1 MSKLFREYFYL
12 KFILDPE
19 KGWKITDP
27 VPYPDPAKMQNWFS
41 EIISRNVVGKI
52 SVSLSAI
59 LRLDFENMFKKILL
73 FTIFTILFLYRHRYR
88 YRIWYTKFF
97 FCFFEKIAD
106 TDTDIFPKT
115 FLDIISENQFCILAG
130 SRSGTGSVIFHL
142 FSGSK
147 MIFMLKYSLK
157 SV

>member
-1 MSKLFREYFYL
+1 MINYGS
-12 KFILDPE
+12 
-19 KGWKITDP
+19 GP
-27 VPYPDPAKMQNWFS
+27 VPGSGQTAKLIF
-41 EIISRNVVGKI
+41 EIISRNVFGKI
-52 SVSLSAI
+52 SVSVSAI
-59 LRLDFENMFKKILL
+59 LHLDFENIFLKNLSFFNFYDFILIPVPV
-73 FTIFTILFLYRHRYR
+73 FDIQCS
-88 YRIWYTKFF
+88 F

-115 FLDIISENQFCILAG
+115 FLEIISENQFCILAG
-130 SRSGTGSVIFHL
+130 SGYGTGSVIFQP